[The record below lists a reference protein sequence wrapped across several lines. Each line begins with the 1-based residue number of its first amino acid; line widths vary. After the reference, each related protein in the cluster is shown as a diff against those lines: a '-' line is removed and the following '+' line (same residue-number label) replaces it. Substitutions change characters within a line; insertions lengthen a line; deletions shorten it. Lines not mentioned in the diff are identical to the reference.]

1 MGGRSQATVR
11 AGLASLVVLL
21 VVSGCSGESSKQSD
35 SASAGTSNAAPRPS
49 TAPAELPAI
58 DPISVEMG
66 PVCRGEAVV
75 AGAQPYPDDV
85 DRMQAFMVIQGL
97 ETPGQAPEIDG
108 LYTPVGLDR
117 PWALPSDVTEWD
129 DLNALICIDVVPGS
143 EYVRLECTDQIEGRA
158 TTWEVWGSQLQIRVI
173 DPTTAELVAEDEPF
187 DSDTLLPH
195 LPCGDPPFDIEPG
208 GHGYMADLP
217 PGFVIT
223 RERVDGFIR
232 TL

>member
-1 MGGRSQATVR
+1 MRGTTRTAAV
-11 AGLASLVVLL
+11 ALVALL
-21 VVSGCSGESSKQSD
+21 GVGGCSDGPPGDSRSVGPGASSEASVES
-35 SASAGTSNAAPRPS
+35 S
-49 TAPAELPAI
+49 TAPTELPSI

-66 PVCRGEAVV
+66 PACRQEAVV
-75 AGAQPYPDDV
+75 EGAQPYPGDV
-85 DRMQAFMVIQGL
+85 DRMQAFMAIEDL
-97 ETPGQAPEIDG
+97 EVPDQAPELRG
-108 LYTPVGLDR
+108 FYTPIGLDR

-143 EYVRLECTDQIEGRA
+143 EYVRLECADQIGGRA
-158 TTWEVWGSQLQIRVI
+158 TTWEVWGSQLQVRVI

>member
-1 MGGRSQATVR
+1 MGGRSRGIVR
-11 AGLASLVVLL
+11 TGCAALVVL
-21 VVSGCSGESSKQSD
+21 VATNGCSGTPTGESLPETSPAQSG
-35 SASAGTSNAAPRPS
+35 SS
-49 TAPAELPAI
+49 TAPAELPTI
-58 DPISVEMG
+58 NPISVEMG
-66 PVCRGEAVV
+66 PVCRQEAVV
-75 AGAQPYPDDV
+75 AGAQPYPGDV
-85 DRMQAFMVIQGL
+85 EQMQAFMVMQGL
-97 ETPGQAPEIDG
+97 ETPGQSSEIDG

-143 EYVRLECTDQIEGRA
+143 EYVRLECADQIEGRT

-173 DPTTAELVAEDEPF
+173 DPTTTELVAEDEPF
-187 DSDTLLPH
+187 DSDTLLPY

-217 PGFVIT
+217 PGLVIT
-223 RERVDGFIR
+223 RARVDGFIR